1 MGTKFFE
8 NAERT
13 NNLVRW
19 PLFASSPASPAA
31 STAKATT
38 SARRSASKASSAS
51 SEAHLCLSLGVSGA
65 AALVKKV
72 AGWVLGVLGNA

>member
-51 SEAHLCLSLGVSGA
+51 SKAHLCLSLGVSGA
-65 AALVKKV
+65 KV
-72 AGWVLGVLGNA
+72 AGWVMGTA